1 MIVKDNFLDKEFYSA
16 VLNDFSFFPESMG
29 DSERIASQVNSY
41 HDEKSDCFAPYM
53 FWDGWWR
60 SEANTL
66 KKKVIQKIWEY
77 NLEYPLDEIL
87 GIEYWT
93 RTFHKG
99 QYLDCHVDEDTF
111 LYEKEKIFS
120 GPICGSIYYAAQNPE
135 GGFLEIHNKSIP
147 EKTHKALEHDKIK
160 SYTVDISLRERIAYR
175 GNRLIIFDSG
185 HVIHNTTAAL
195 SGIRQV
201 MVTNVWHKDNPP
213 TALKIGS
220 FHYE

>member
-1 MIVKDNFLDKEFYSA
+1 MIVQDNFLDKELYA
-16 VLNDFSFFPESMG
+16 EVLADATFFPESMG
-29 DSERIASQVNSY
+29 SEEKIASQINSY
-41 HDEKSDCFAPYM
+41 HDEKADCFAPYM

-66 KKKVIQKIWEY
+66 KKKVVQKIWED
-77 NLEYPLDEIL
+77 NLEYPLEDIL

-93 RTFHKG
+93 RTFQKG

-111 LYEKEKIFS
+111 LYQREKIFS
-120 GPICGSIYYAAQNPE
+120 GPICGSVYYAIDNE
-135 GGFLEIHNKSIP
+135 NGGFLEIHNKEIP
-147 EKTHKALEHDKIK
+147 EKTHLALEHNNIK
-160 SYTVDISLRERIAYR
+160 KYTVDISLRERIAYK

-185 HVIHNTTAAL
+185 HIIHNTTAAL

-213 TALKIGS
+213 TALELNS
-220 FHYE
+220 FYYE

>member
-1 MIVKDNFLDKEFYSA
+1 MIVKDNFLDSEFYSA
-16 VLNDFSFFPESMG
+16 VLNDSTFFPESMG
-29 DSERIASQVNSY
+29 EGERIASQVNSY
-41 HDEKSDCFAPYM
+41 HDEKASCFAPYM

-66 KKKVIQKIWEY
+66 KKKVIQKIWE
-77 NLEYPLDEIL
+77 NNIDYPLDDIL

-120 GPICGSIYYAAQNPE
+120 GPICGSIYYAIENPE
-135 GGFLEIHNKSIP
+135 GGFLEIHNKTIP
-147 EKTHKALEHDKIK
+147 EKTHKALEYDNIK
-160 SYTVDISLRERIAYR
+160 KYTVDFSLRERIAYK

-185 HVIHNTTAAL
+185 HIIHNTTAAL

-213 TALKIGS
+213 TALKLGS
-220 FHYE
+220 FYYE